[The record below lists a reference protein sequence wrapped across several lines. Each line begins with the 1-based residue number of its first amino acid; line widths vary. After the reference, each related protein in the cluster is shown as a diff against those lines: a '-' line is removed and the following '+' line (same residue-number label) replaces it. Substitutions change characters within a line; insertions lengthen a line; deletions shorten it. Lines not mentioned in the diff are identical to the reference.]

1 MCFAKS
7 RQYSGP
13 YDATNALRHF
23 HGHAWPLSL
32 KSWLQEVT
40 SPTSKPRPNHTWFLP
55 LPGHQGVRL
64 PPSEAETMGNKNPPD
79 ERVVYLALKNIF
91 KGPSAEAKIRFP
103 EVFDVSPVQSAERE
117 ASEAEAARN
126 EANAI
131 KDAVHGPQEHARDVI
146 QVRRAVE
153 TGRDNKPSTLKK
165 SRHIPSLFP
174 IYLPLRSQHLLLAKV
189 QTILEQTCFEFGQ
202 HVMPDVLQKN
212 HWDCPESADLNVWA
226 TELLPRQD
234 VFADNK
240 GYVGKPLEKLFRS
253 VADIR
258 HTAVHRIHTFGGTRS
273 RRLRSWS
280 ATSTSLGSK
289 LDETLKRIAR
299 SAGKELDRVEQ
310 SAITEMVKEDGEYQV
325 LAGSNLEQA
334 IASSEA
340 MALTAAVTG
349 NETSSDMDDVDSV
362 EDCRVSGLA
371 GYSMQT
377 DM

>member
-91 KGPSAEAKIRFP
+91 KGPSAEVRQPKAIRKLIGRSRHQEDVP
-103 EVFDVSPVQSAERE
+103 ER
-117 ASEAEAARN
+117 AADHVCSVWRC
-126 EANAI
+126 
-131 KDAVHGPQEHARDVI
+131 Q
-146 QVRRAVE
+146 
-153 TGRDNKPSTLKK
+153 DNKPSTLKK

-212 HWDCPESADLNVWA
+212 HWDCPESAELNVWA
-226 TELLPRQD
+226 TELLQRQD
-234 VFADNK
+234 VFADKK
-240 GYVGKPLEKLFRS
+240 GDVGKPLEKLFRS

-258 HTAVHRIHTFGGTRS
+258 HTAVHRIRVSARGIEQFLLDAETLAMLLGDMTFGGTRS

-280 ATSTSLGSK
+280 ATSTSW
-289 LDETLKRIAR
+289 AR
-299 SAGKELDRVEQ
+299 NSTRH
-310 SAITEMVKEDGEYQV
+310 
-325 LAGSNLEQA
+325 
-334 IASSEA
+334 
-340 MALTAAVTG
+340 
-349 NETSSDMDDVDSV
+349 
-362 EDCRVSGLA
+362 
-371 GYSMQT
+371 
-377 DM
+377 

>member
-1 MCFAKS
+1 MSNVSFQ
-7 RQYSGP
+7 RNNFQVP
-13 YDATNALRHF
+13 
-23 HGHAWPLSL
+23 
-32 KSWLQEVT
+32 
-40 SPTSKPRPNHTWFLP
+40 
-55 LPGHQGVRL
+55 
-64 PPSEAETMGNKNPPD
+64 
-79 ERVVYLALKNIF
+79 ER
-91 KGPSAEAKIRFP
+91 
-103 EVFDVSPVQSAERE
+103 
-117 ASEAEAARN
+117 AADHVCSVWRC
-126 EANAI
+126 
-131 KDAVHGPQEHARDVI
+131 Q
-146 QVRRAVE
+146 
-153 TGRDNKPSTLKK
+153 DNKPSTLKK

-212 HWDCPESADLNVWA
+212 HWDCPESAELNVWA
-226 TELLPRQD
+226 TELLQRQD
-234 VFADNK
+234 VFADKK
-240 GYVGKPLEKLFRS
+240 GDVGKPLEKLFRS

-258 HTAVHRIHTFGGTRS
+258 HTAVHRIRVSARGIEQFLLDAETLAMLLGDMVRLKLLTDL
-273 RRLRSWS
+273 RRDTQS
-280 ATSTSLGSK
+280 AIEELERNKHLLGSK
-289 LDETLKRIAR
+289 LDETLKRIAAQR
-299 SAGKELDRVEQ
+299 EELDRVEQ